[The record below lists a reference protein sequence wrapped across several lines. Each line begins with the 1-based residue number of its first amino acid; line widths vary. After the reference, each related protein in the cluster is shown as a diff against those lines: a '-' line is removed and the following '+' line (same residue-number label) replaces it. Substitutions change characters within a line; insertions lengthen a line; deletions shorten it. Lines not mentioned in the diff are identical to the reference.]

1 MKTQRTE
8 FTVGLLVWLLDIAVA
23 FFMWLTGDP
32 DAAIAHAVTLSNI
45 IWVAS
50 LYALFLAGYV
60 ISYGLFLGV
69 GNRRGRIFGLILASA
84 AVLGLTV
91 FFFFGMVALLA
102 TLLIIQLAKY
112 IDEKPA
118 LAIAILVPWIGV
130 LIDVT
135 LGKSFDYTVIVIYS
149 AFNVLALLANIRLR
163 AERKAKRQSV
173 QLVRELTATQ
183 ILLSATAKKDERLRI
198 ARDLHDALGHQLTA
212 LSLQLEVA
220 SHVKDD
226 TQKQHLQRAKAISA
240 NLLSEVR
247 ETVAEFRVEK
257 DSSLGKSLEALTQG
271 LPYLSVELS
280 MDLDEALID
289 ARQAEVIFRCVQEGL
304 TNTAKHSNAST
315 CTIKLSSSAEA
326 ILVTIED
333 NGTNSAP
340 AEPGNGLNGMIERV
354 AGLGGELTVTSSND
368 GFKLAVELP
377 IFDPAQALYDD

>member
-23 FFMWLTGDP
+23 FTMWLTGDP
-32 DAAIAHAVTLSNI
+32 DAAITHAVTLSNV

-50 LYALFLAGYV
+50 LYGLFLAGYV
-60 ISYGLFLGV
+60 ISYGTFLAA

-118 LAIAILVPWIGV
+118 LGIAILVPWLGV
-130 LIDVT
+130 LVDVA
-135 LGKSFDYTVIVIYS
+135 LGKSFDYTVIVIYG

-163 AERKAKRQSV
+163 AERKAKRESV

-183 ILLSATAKKDERLRI
+183 ILLSATAKRDERLRI

-220 SHVKDD
+220 SHVEGD
-226 TQKQHLQRAKAISA
+226 TQRQHLQRAKAISA

-247 ETVAEFRVEK
+247 ETVAEFRVDK
-257 DSSLGKSLEALTQG
+257 DMSLGKSLEALTQG
-271 LPYLSVELS
+271 LPQLSVKLS

-304 TNTAKHSNAST
+304 TNTARHSNAST
-315 CTIKLSSSAEA
+315 CTIKLSNSAES
-326 ILVTIED
+326 IIVTIED
-333 NGTNSAP
+333 NGTNPAP
-340 AEPGNGLNGMIERV
+340 VELGNGLTGMTERV
-354 AGLGGELTVTSSND
+354 AGLGGELTIASSAN
-368 GFKLAVELP
+368 GFKLAAELP
-377 IFDPAQALYDD
+377 IYDSTQVFNDD